1 MLATSVSTWLEPSH
15 LGDVLTRMAAAFAEA
30 QSNAPCLLFI
40 DEIDGI
46 GRRRDDRGE
55 FGDYWNAVVNRALE
69 LMDGALRTE
78 GVILIGAT
86 NRPSAIDAAL
96 LRSGRL
102 ETRIDIPMPDI
113 DALVGILDHHLGA
126 LSTLSSPVP
135 ETTRRPKASKSC
147 QALAPCAH
155 LNVQRRDFAALPQR
169 QCHARDCLRGCLG
182 KQGCMGGRSVGSRES
197 QSVFDL
203 GDTGED
209 RERTEYE
216 MTSNPAESKRV
227 AGTDGEK
234 AAILRSL
241 ARRTVGFSGADVERL
256 VREARQR
263 ARRDRRNVTYADFEA
278 LIAATRPP
286 MSPEM
291 RRRVAVHEAGHA
303 LVRILLG
310 IGEITLITV
319 EAAGGEAF
327 TELLATNDIM
337 ETAEACQDY
346 IVALMAGR
354 AAEQVV
360 FGSALAG
367 SGGAIRSDLAQATR
381 LATMAETSLGFG
393 SRQPLVYR
401 DPDHWQILLRQD
413 ARLAKRVQSRL
424 AKAERSAR
432 RMVRQCRY
440 RLDLIVDESVAK
452 GTLEGADLAR
462 LI

>member
-1 MLATSVSTWLEPSH
+1 M
-15 LGDVLTRMAAAFAEA
+15 
-30 QSNAPCLLFI
+30 
-40 DEIDGI
+40 
-46 GRRRDDRGE
+46 
-55 FGDYWNAVVNRALE
+55 
-69 LMDGALRTE
+69 
-78 GVILIGAT
+78 
-86 NRPSAIDAAL
+86 
-96 LRSGRL
+96 
-102 ETRIDIPMPDI
+102 
-113 DALVGILDHHLGA
+113 
-126 LSTLSSPVP
+126 
-135 ETTRRPKASKSC
+135 
-147 QALAPCAH
+147 
-155 LNVQRRDFAALPQR
+155 
-169 QCHARDCLRGCLG
+169 
-182 KQGCMGGRSVGSRES
+182 
-197 QSVFDL
+197 
-203 GDTGED
+203 
-209 RERTEYE
+209 
-216 MTSNPAESKRV
+216 
-227 AGTDGEK
+227 
-234 AAILRSL
+234 
-241 ARRTVGFSGADVERL
+241 
-256 VREARQR
+256 
-263 ARRDRRNVTYADFEA
+263 TYADLEA
-278 LIAATRPP
+278 LVAATRPP

-327 TELLATNDIM
+327 TDPLATNDIM

-424 AKAERSAR
+424 AKAECSAR

-440 RLDLIVDESVAK
+440 RLDLIVDELVAK